1 MAYKQQGP
9 IKDWFASRKAEKQTE
24 KAMGFDDVAKKLPS
38 ERAGNKLAL
47 GLDKFGRN
55 IQKSKWG
62 QKHPGAA
69 KGFKNFLTGQQT
81 NVQKQ
86 YTQRQKMRHA
96 VRGARQD
103 VREKEGSLIGSGWY
117 GYGGT
122 KQKLKRS
129 KGFGRQK
136 GGIQFLQNNKSGGPG
151 TECKGGACFAQY

>member
-24 KAMGFDDVAKKLPS
+24 KAMGLVPAKKLPS

-47 GLDKFGRN
+47 GLEKFGTN

-86 YTQRQKMRHA
+86 YTPRQKMRQA
-96 VRGARQD
+96 VRDARQKE
-103 VREKEGSLIGSGWY
+103 REKEGSLIGSEWY

-129 KGFGRQK
+129 KNFGRQK
-136 GGIQFLQNNKSGGPG
+136 GGIQIFQNNKSGGPG
-151 TECKGGACFAQY
+151 TGCDGACFAKY